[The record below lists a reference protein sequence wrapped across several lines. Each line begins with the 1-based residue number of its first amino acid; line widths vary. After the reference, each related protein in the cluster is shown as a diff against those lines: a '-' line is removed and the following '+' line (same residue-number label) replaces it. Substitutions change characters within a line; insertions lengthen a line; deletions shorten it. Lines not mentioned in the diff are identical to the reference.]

1 VKKTRQ
7 EEEEEG
13 GKKNKN
19 KTKSWRRSRRTW
31 RRMVVTLDCGG
42 GLLGLRHCQQVVN
55 GFLDG
60 PGFRNGVCEMKRNG
74 FQNDTKLV
82 WSRKMKQQQEPTRG
96 VRQRKRPAGKQR
108 IQAVAAAYP
117 PIAKT
122 EKTFRL
128 PIDYYQV

>member
-1 VKKTRQ
+1 
-7 EEEEEG
+7 
-13 GKKNKN
+13 
-19 KTKSWRRSRRTW
+19 
-31 RRMVVTLDCGG
+31 MVVTLDCGG
-42 GLLGLRHCQQVVN
+42 GLLGLTHCQQVVN

-74 FQNDTKLV
+74 YQNDAKLV
-82 WSRKMKQQQEPTRG
+82 WSRKMKQQQELTRG